1 MKNIIIDSNAWNF
14 LFDSGI
20 SLSSPELSPYV
31 FQITREISREM
42 EELNGKAGKEALYK
56 FFCDET
62 IPLEDPLVYL
72 GFDEPDIPED
82 EHRFGGFGVGG
93 FGSVH
98 QNDFLEKTLR
108 QIKSSKRGIY
118 YGNEA
123 DRLIGS
129 RGFQNTYILTE
140 DGSKSGPL
148 KEASNIIPI
157 SHKQLMTVQEF
168 RDHLDTYTST

>member
-1 MKNIIIDSNAWNF
+1 MFFKLLERFLVKWRNLTARLERKLYTNF
-14 LFDSGI
+14 S
-20 SLSSPELSPYV
+20 
-31 FQITREISREM
+31 
-42 EELNGKAGKEALYK
+42 A
-56 FFCDET
+56 

-72 GFDEPDIPED
+72 GFDEPDTPED

-98 QNDFLEKTLR
+98 QNHFLEKTLR

-157 SHKQLMTVQEF
+157 SHKKLMTVQEF